1 MVIFVLGDKDT
12 GISEKEE
19 VAKKLFSIPRPE
31 KIDPGKPIFP
41 LVIFG
46 DDGAPPRLSSFV
58 TERSWLLFDL
68 LGLDGVQEWLQTP
81 PTMWEMFAEYRKLKD
96 YVVNVCVVN
105 DLAERGMHL
114 ITKFAG
120 KCKNTEERQALLQV
134 VEQHKN
140 QFKDFNKTTL
150 AKL

>member
-1 MVIFVLGDKDT
+1 M
-12 GISEKEE
+12 E
-19 VAKKLFSIPRPE
+19 
-31 KIDPGKPIFP
+31 
-41 LVIFG
+41 
-46 DDGAPPRLSSFV
+46 LSSFV

-81 PTMWEMFAEYRKLKD
+81 PTMWEMFDDYRKLKD

-114 ITKFAG
+114 ITEFAG
-120 KCKNTEERQALLQV
+120 KCANPEERQALLQV
-134 VEQHKN
+134 VEEHRN